1 MKHFPL
7 LVSVA
12 LGCCG
17 FLFGAGPQPKPDD
30 ASTLESVLKKM
41 DAVAATFHSAQ
52 ADFEWDNYQKVI
64 DEIVDV
70 QKGTIYYRRS
80 GKDIEMIANV
90 KTAGASASSLKPDP
104 KYVLFSEGK
113 VRMYEPKIDRVTVYD
128 LGKDKADL
136 ESYVVLGF
144 GGSGQDLQKAF
155 DVTYQGTENVNGV
168 NAAKLQLI
176 PKSERVRK
184 TYNRMMLWIDP
195 DKGVSVQQEFFTP
208 QGDYKLCKYTSI
220 KMNEKISD
228 DVFKLKTTGKTQ
240 TISPRG

>member
-1 MKHFPL
+1 MKNFVL
-7 LVSVA
+7 LVVA

-17 FLFGAGPQPKPDD
+17 FVFSAGPGLRPDD
-30 ASTLESVLKKM
+30 AGNLESVLKKM
-41 DAVAATFHSAQ
+41 DTVSASFRSAQ
-52 ADFEWDNYQKVI
+52 AEFEWDSYQKVI

-90 KTAGASASSLKPDP
+90 KTAGASASSLKPEP

-113 VRMYEPKIDRVTVYD
+113 VRLYEPKIDRVTVYD
-128 LGKDKADL
+128 LGKEKADL

-144 GGSGQDLQKAF
+144 GGSGQDLQKVF

-176 PKSERVRK
+176 PKSERVKK
-184 TYNRMMLWIDP
+184 TYNKMVLWIDA
-195 DKGVSVQQEFFTP
+195 DKGVAVQQEFFTP
-208 QGDYKLCKYTSI
+208 QGDYRLCKYSSI

-228 DVFKLKTTGKTQ
+228 EVFKLKTTGKTQ